1 MVLNEVIPTMQ
12 HLLTTSVQ
20 TFVIQIEIGP
30 NFQINEKSNKIL
42 TI

>member
-12 HLLTTSVQ
+12 HLLTTSVH
-20 TFVIQIEIGP
+20 TYVIQIEIGP
-30 NFQINEKSNKIL
+30 NVQINEKSNKIL